1 VGVRCEVKETV
12 GGVAVYLAVAQ
23 TNLRTCAGLAHKQDV
38 IAAGDVGSLEPSR
51 GIERPLRNF
60 VW

>member
-1 VGVRCEVKETV
+1 VKETV